1 MLPDPSTLAALA
13 AALLCA
19 GVFAGILAGLLGVG
33 GGIVT
38 VPVLFQLLT
47 IIGVSEDVA
56 MHVAVGTSLCCI
68 IPTSISSIRSHL
80 KRGAVDI
87 DLLKSWAPAVA
98 GGVVIGTTLAAV
110 AKGAVLSGVFGT
122 VAMLAVLHMIFGRD
136 HWRLSDH
143 PPTGVIKYL
152 VAGSIGAFSS
162 MMGIGGG
169 TLTVPTLVL
178 CDFPIRRAVATSAA
192 VGLIIAVPGAIG
204 FVVSGWGVPDRPA
217 LSLGYV
223 SLLGFALVA
232 PTSVMAAPLGA
243 KLAHSIPPR
252 FLKWAFAVF
261 LGLTASRML
270 YGALT

>member
-1 MLPDPSTLAALA
+1 MNTDPSALALLA

-38 VPVLFQLLT
+38 VPVLFELLAT
-47 IIGVSEDVA
+47 IGVSEDVS

-68 IPTSISSIRSHL
+68 IPTSVSSIRAHL
-80 KRGAVDI
+80 RREAVDI

-98 GGVVIGTTLAAV
+98 GGVAIGTALAAV

-122 VAMLAVLHMIFGRD
+122 VAMLAVLHMTFGKE

-143 PPTGVIKYL
+143 PPTGWIKYL

-178 CDFPIRRAVATSAA
+178 CDFPIRRAVGTSAA
-192 VGLIIAVPGAIG
+192 VGLLIAVPGAIG
-204 FVVSGWGVPDRPA
+204 FVISGWSVPDRPA

-223 SLLGFALVA
+223 SLIGFALVA
-232 PTSVMAAPLGA
+232 PTSVLAAPLGA
-243 KLAHSIPPR
+243 RLAHSVPPGL
-252 FLKWAFAVF
+252 LKRAFAAF
-261 LGLTASRML
+261 LAITAARML